1 MKTNLRTGKLAVRIL
16 SLSIIT
22 TGMMLADTISGP
34 ALSITDA
41 GYDIS
46 GIGFTANVN
55 STLTSFTFNNQGKA
69 DTIDLINSSGT
80 VLDSVTTAAGT
91 PTDVISVNWSLTAG
105 TQYYLLQTT
114 SNNSKYGI
122 WGVAAP
128 SDSQITL
135 TDTGDFSTTSI
146 NPANFY
152 SDGTLFW
159 AAFTNISTTT
169 TSAAPEPSSF
179 LLMLPFAAV
188 GLWRIKGKASL

>member
-159 AAFTNISTTT
+159 RRSQTY
-169 TSAAPEPSSF
+169 PQPQPQPPRLPSPVHF
-179 LLMLPFAAV
+179 F
-188 GLWRIKGKASL
+188 